1 MNAATTCGIA
11 LVVAPG
17 LSASERV
24 VRSALPIARVEQVVT
39 TRVPH
44 LVVRVAL
51 ADIGDWPPLRSAFG
65 RLATG
70 HDWLVMAVGPRG
82 NGDDVERRRA
92 RAQALLPLATRLPT
106 SRRLLD
112 VDELLVYQVLVATDT
127 AAQAAVVRD
136 VLGPVLS
143 QPNGT
148 ARRLLATLDALHW
161 NDGSAKAAGRS
172 LGIHVKTVHNR
183 LRRVEQLTGLCLDHP
198 PDRLR
203 LDVALYL
210 LRAHEAGL
218 SACA

>member
-1 MNAATTCGIA
+1 MSEGSTSGIG
-11 LVVAPG
+11 LVCAGNLAVAERMVRAGVPTG
-17 LSASERV
+17 RVERV
-24 VRSALPIARVEQVVT
+24 VTA
-39 TRVPH
+39 RVPH
-44 LVVRVAL
+44 LVVRV
-51 ADIGDWPPLRSAFG
+51 GLRSVDAWPAVRTAFG
-65 RLATG
+65 RLATAN
-70 HDWLVMAVGPRG
+70 DWLVMTVGPRT

-112 VDELLVYQVLVATDT
+112 VDELLVYQVLAATD
-127 AAQAAVVRD
+127 AAARTAVVRD
-136 VLGPVLS
+136 VLGPVLT

-148 ARRLLATLDALHW
+148 SRRLLATLESLHW

-183 LRRVEQLTGLCLDHP
+183 LRRVEQLTGLNLDHP

-210 LRAHEAGL
+210 LRAHEVGL

>member
-1 MNAATTCGIA
+1 MSAASTCGIG
-11 LVVAPG
+11 LVVAPD
-17 LSASERV
+17 LRVAERV
-24 VRSALPIARVEQVVT
+24 TRAMVPGALVEQVVT
-39 TRVPH
+39 ARVPH
-44 LVVRVAL
+44 LLVRVTL
-51 ADIGDWPPLRSAFG
+51 QGLEGWLPLRAVFG
-65 RLATG
+65 RLASTN
-70 HDWLVMAVGPRG
+70 DWLVMTVGPRA

-112 VDELLVYQVLVATDT
+112 VDELLVYQVLAATDA

-136 VLGPVLS
+136 VLGPVLT

-148 ARRLLATLDALHW
+148 SRRLLATLDALHW

-183 LRRVEQLTGLCLDHP
+183 LRRVEELTGLCLDHP

>member
-1 MNAATTCGIA
+1 MSAASTWGIG
-11 LVVAPG
+11 LVVATDLQAAEHATRATVPG
-17 LSASERV
+17 
-24 VRSALPIARVEQVVT
+24 ARVEQVVT
-39 TRVPH
+39 ARVPH
-44 LVVRVAL
+44 LVVSVAL
-51 ADIGDWPPLRSAFG
+51 QGIEGWVPVRAALG
-65 RLATG
+65 RLAIAN
-70 HDWLVMAVGPRG
+70 DWLVMAVGPRG

-92 RAQALLPLATRLPT
+92 RGQRLLPLATRLPT

-112 VDELLVYQVLVATDT
+112 VDELLVYQVLAATDA

-136 VLGPVLS
+136 VLGPVLT

-148 ARRLLATLDALHW
+148 SRRLLATLDALHW
-161 NDGSAKAAGRS
+161 NDGSAKSAGRS

-183 LRRVEQLTGLCLDHP
+183 LRRVEELTGLCLDHP

-210 LRAHEAGL
+210 LRAHEVGL

>member
-1 MNAATTCGIA
+1 MNAAGTCGIG
-11 LVVAPG
+11 LVVAPD
-17 LSASERV
+17 LRVAERC
-24 VRSALPIARVEQVVT
+24 VRATLPGARAEQVVT
-39 TRVPH
+39 ARVPH
-44 LVVRVAL
+44 LVVRVTLHGIEGWVSLRTAL
-51 ADIGDWPPLRSAFG
+51 G
-65 RLATG
+65 RLATAN
-70 HDWLVMAVGPRG
+70 HWLVMAVGPRG

-112 VDELLVYQVLVATDT
+112 VDELLVYQVLAATDA

-136 VLGPVLS
+136 VLGPVLT

-148 ARRLLATLDALHW
+148 SRRLLGTLDALHW
-161 NDGSAKAAGRS
+161 NEGSAKAAGRS

-183 LRRVEQLTGLCLDHP
+183 LRRVEELTGLCLDHP

>member
-1 MNAATTCGIA
+1 MSAASTCGIG
-11 LVVAPG
+11 LVVAPD
-17 LSASERV
+17 LRTAERV
-24 VRSALPIARVEQVVT
+24 TRAMVPGARVEQVVT
-39 TRVPH
+39 ARVPH
-44 LVVRVAL
+44 LSVRVTL
-51 ADIGDWPPLRSAFG
+51 HGLEEWPSLRAVFG
-65 RLATG
+65 RLASAN
-70 HDWLVMAVGPRG
+70 DWLVMTVGPRA

-112 VDELLVYQVLVATDT
+112 VDELLVYQVLAATDA

-136 VLGPVLS
+136 VLGPVLT

-148 ARRLLATLDALHW
+148 SRRLLGTLDALHW

-183 LRRVEQLTGLCLDHP
+183 LRRVEELTGLCLDHP